1 MSHHYSI
8 SVLMLLPRLWVRSKL
23 TLLWGRP
30 RLAWK
35 GYSAGIARI
44 LEVDNLPA
52 AAAPWFLLSGNRDS
66 LFCPDEV
73 PDPSSSPAQESQRLP
88 WLPDWRSQE
97 KRKRALRSMSGLRDE
112 VSVLPDPVMIK
123 CNQDSLVKNSIWFLF
138 HHRNCFKKF
147 VWNQV
152 PLDIWAKVW
161 IWKDN
166 SV

>member
-1 MSHHYSI
+1 MYVLMPLLYNFSM
-8 SVLMLLPRLWVRSKL
+8 LMLLPRLWVRSKL

-44 LEVDNLPA
+44 LEVDNFPA
-52 AAAPWFLLSGNRDS
+52 AAAPWFLRSGNRDS
-66 LFCPDEV
+66 LFWPEP

-97 KRKRALRSMSGLRDE
+97 KRKRLLRSMSGLRDE

-123 CNQDSLVKNSIWFLF
+123 CNPGSLVKYSIWFLF
-138 HHRNCFKKF
+138 HHKNCVIRSKL
-147 VWNQV
+147 VWNKV
-152 PLDIWAKVW
+152 PVDIR
-161 IWKDN
+161 KDN
-166 SV
+166 SL

>member
-1 MSHHYSI
+1 MSHHYTI
-8 SVLMLLPRLWVRSKL
+8 SVLMMLLPRLWVRSKL

-44 LEVDNLPA
+44 LEVDNFPA
-52 AAAPWFLLSGNRDS
+52 AAAPWFLRSGNKDS

-123 CNQDSLVKNSIWFLF
+123 CNSLVKYSIWFLF

-147 VWNQV
+147 VWNKV
-152 PLDIWAKVW
+152 PLDIWARVW

-166 SV
+166 SL